1 MQLLAAQFI
10 NGISGGAIYGL
21 VGVGLALI
29 YGTMQ
34 KLHFAHGE
42 VLMFAAYAAII
53 QTQWLGIPYLL
64 AIPGAMIVAGLLGMA
79 VERLVFRPLQNA
91 NPLQSLVAALGSSLF
106 LQYAAVALFEGK
118 ARTLAS
124 PLTDRVLSLG
134 FVVISYQRL
143 LILVVVGVMTL
154 GLHLTL
160 QRSRIGKVVRA
171 TVQDPLAAR
180 ALGIDVNR
188 IASLVFMIGS
198 LFAGLA
204 GVLITP
210 LAYVDPFVGVAIT
223 LKAFLAVI
231 LGGFGSVPGT
241 MAAALLLGLAEA
253 LTTSV
258 FSLASRDL
266 VTFSLLLV
274 LLLVRPAGLFGKR
287 AQVAR

>member
-42 VLMFAAYAAII
+42 VLMFAAYAGII
-53 QTQWLGIPYLL
+53 QTQWLGVPYLL
-64 AIPGAMIVAGLLGMA
+64 AIPGSMIVAGLLGMA

-118 ARTLAS
+118 AQTLAS
-124 PLTDRVLSLG
+124 PLTDHVLSLG
-134 FVVISYQRL
+134 VVVISYQRL
-143 LILVVVGVMTL
+143 LILVVVGAMTL
-154 GLHLTL
+154 GLHLVL

-188 IASLVFMIGS
+188 IASFVFLIGS

-231 LGGFGSVPGT
+231 LGGFGSIPGT